1 MPKTRSNTVQVN
13 GGSLTIHNGTYQSA
27 LGNGILVS
35 NGTATIQGGSFI
47 GADPVKN
54 NARMDVAGAAAN
66 YGFKMY
72 GGTVT
77 INDGTFGG
85 NGSGAFVMG
94 TSSDTNS
101 DTNVAQANIYGG
113 SFDVAGQ
120 AGFSVYQYA
129 EVTFGKK
136 GDSNDKITVKG
147 LAAGLTV
154 ETTPNGDA
162 PTVTI
167 NAGEFSSKSTVN
179 DGSGVW
185 YGNGGAQLTITGGQ
199 FTGTSKSGLW
209 IDKDPGTNIQLS
221 GGIYEGE
228 RADRAYGVGWL
239 YPYYKNG
246 GAIGA
251 NASRGGGAG
260 GPSSG
265 AVVYKKDFI
274 VAGCTVYGEYGWTS
288 GESAYITNN
297 NDTIHENIMGYSKI
311 TISR

>member
-1 MPKTRSNTVQVN
+1 MQVN
-13 GGSLTIHNGTYQSA
+13 GGSLKIYNGTYQSA

-35 NGTATIQGGSFI
+35 NGTATIQYGSFI
-47 GADPVKN
+47 GADPVENVEN
-54 NARMDVAGAAAN
+54 NVVRKDVAGAAAN

-77 INDGTFGG
+77 INGGTFGG

-94 TSSDTNS
+94 TDTIE
-101 DTNVAQANIYGG
+101 AQANIYGG
-113 SFDVAGQ
+113 SFDVTGQ
-120 AGFSVYQYA
+120 AGFSVYQFA
-129 EVTFGKK
+129 NVIFGKE

-162 PTVTI
+162 PTLTI
-167 NAGEFSSKSTVN
+167 NAGKFSSTSTEN

-185 YGNGGAQLTITGGQ
+185 YGNGGAKLTITGGQ
-199 FTGTSKSGLW
+199 FTGTSRSGLW

-228 RADRAYGVGWL
+228 RADRAYGVGWS